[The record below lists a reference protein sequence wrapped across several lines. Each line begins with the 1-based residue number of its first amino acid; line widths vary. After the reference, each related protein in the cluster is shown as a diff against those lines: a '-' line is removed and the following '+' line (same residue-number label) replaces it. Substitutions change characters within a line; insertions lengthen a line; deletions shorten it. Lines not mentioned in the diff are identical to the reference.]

1 MAKTVWWHVPAPEI
15 ILSSNLS
22 FGSNA
27 RHILLTGTGM
37 TNVGGMHSELS
48 VSPFGLFTSNVLLP
62 AVKQYLGLGAAAPRL

>member
-1 MAKTVWWHVPAPEI
+1 
-15 ILSSNLS
+15 
-22 FGSNA
+22 
-27 RHILLTGTGM
+27 M